1 MIEDESGS
9 VVVCD
14 KVDEDV
20 ELAWE
25 AAAHGRRKCRSI
37 RQGKHAYSAKALSL

>member
-14 KVDEDV
+14 KVNEEI
-20 ELAWE
+20 ELGWE
-25 AAAHGRRKCRSI
+25 AAAHHRRKCRSI
-37 RQGKHAYSAKALSL
+37 REGTHAYSA